1 VMIQCVGSRNAEHP
15 WCSRV
20 CCNQALANALALREK
35 KCEVTVFYRDI
46 TSYGKRNL
54 YAEAKKAGV
63 RFERFDAAAYPT
75 VTSSGSALTV
85 ALDGGAEVAA
95 DLVVLSTG
103 IVPDEAGNRALS
115 ALLGLPLDADGFF
128 DSDANAYPY
137 EEAIKR
143 LTKPFELATNG
154 IFAAG
159 LAHSP
164 RSFDATLLTA
174 RDAAGRAVVMLG
186 KKQMP
191 PPNAMYL
198 AGVKEDLCMGC
209 GVCVDACPYEARAI
223 DPRKKVATVRPFL
236 CDSCGSCV
244 AVCPNDASYLRDF
257 AGNQSIAALDAVL
270 T

>member
-1 VMIQCVGSRNAEHP
+1 MRGDDLLPGHRDG
-15 WCSRV
+15 
-20 CCNQALANALALREK
+20 NAL
-35 KCEVTVFYRDI
+35 
-46 TSYGKRNL
+46 
-54 YAEAKKAGV
+54 KA
-63 RFERFDAAAYPT
+63 
-75 VTSSGSALTV
+75 
-85 ALDGGAEVAA
+85 ALDGGPEVAA

-209 GVCVDACPYEARAI
+209 GVCVDVCPYAARFI
-223 DPRKKVATVRPFL
+223 DPRTKVAMIRPFL